1 MCGKSSFAAIVS
13 QDPTKLHT
21 IIKMRHN
28 NLYSLLST
36 IKLARPAEDFDG
48 IVLVTRRNGLR
59 SEYGGDRE
67 ERARIDVETGDF
79 QLHEEYAKVVIPRL
93 IYDDKESS
101 DAWKEKILRREEE
114 RINNY
119 EASTSLLNQW
129 KSSTFYHKQIE

>member
-1 MCGKSSFAAIVS
+1 
-13 QDPTKLHT
+13 
-21 IIKMRHN
+21 MRHN

-36 IKLARPAEDFDG
+36 IKLARPAEDFEG
-48 IVLVTRRNGLR
+48 IILVTRRNGLR

-79 QLHEEYAKVVIPRL
+79 QLHEEYAKVVILRL

-129 KSSTFYHKQIE
+129 KSSTFHHKQIE